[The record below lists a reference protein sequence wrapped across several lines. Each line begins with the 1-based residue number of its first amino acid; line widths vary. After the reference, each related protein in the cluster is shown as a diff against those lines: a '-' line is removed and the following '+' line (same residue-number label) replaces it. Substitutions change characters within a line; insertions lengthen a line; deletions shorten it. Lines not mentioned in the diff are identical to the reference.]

1 MEEQRSML
9 SSLVQKWSNCQ
20 PDMYIISS
28 EGHKIY
34 TQRILLGLYSNL
46 VDQLLSTPGLG
57 DLPGISVPAS
67 SGCLVNLLKVL
78 TTGVAIASNKAHLLE
93 AAKAAEIL
101 GFKLVNCQIG
111 MKKKKPEGA
120 VNQENLNVKKGR
132 IVKNEMIPKIV
143 KKEVELPEDGINELL
158 VSGFKVAMEEGF
170 EKSDTPTVKA
180 ETPKKHQCS
189 QCDKSFTSKQSLQ
202 RHYLIHTDNPFPFA
216 CEHCDKKYDRNYR
229 LSKHVKSVH
238 KDLVDSETIV
248 DNSFKEADIHDQTT
262 EVTTD
267 EKLQEDIANE
277 IQDNCA
283 DDAQE
288 NCAEKGQ
295 DAIISEVE
303 EQVIASPVEE
313 RMELDDDDDD
323 EKNTENADFSEELT
337 RDHEKLLSDRK
348 KLLAELSDIEGEKGE
363 LDFLNVD

>member
-111 MKKKKPEGA
+111 MKKKKPEGE
-120 VNQENLNVKKGR
+120 VNQENSNLKKGR

-143 KKEVELPEDGINELL
+143 KKEIPEDGINELL
-158 VSGFKVAMEEGF
+158 LSGFKVAMDEGF
-170 EKSDTPTVKA
+170 EKSETPMVKA

>member
-1 MEEQRSML
+1 
-9 SSLVQKWSNCQ
+9 
-20 PDMYIISS
+20 
-28 EGHKIY
+28 
-34 TQRILLGLYSNL
+34 
-46 VDQLLSTPGLG
+46 
-57 DLPGISVPAS
+57 LPGISVPAS

-78 TTGVAIASNKAHLLE
+78 TTGVAIASNKTHLIE

-111 MKKKKPEGA
+111 MKKKKPEGE
-120 VNQENLNVKKGR
+120 VNQENSNLKKGR

-143 KKEVELPEDGINELL
+143 KKEIPEDGINELL
-158 VSGFKVAMEEGF
+158 LSGFKVAMDEGF
-170 EKSDTPTVKA
+170 EKSETPMVKA

-229 LSKHVKSVH
+229 LSKHVKAVH
-238 KDLVDSETIV
+238 KDLVESETNE
-248 DNSFKEADIHDQTT
+248 DNNFKEADIHDQTT
-262 EVTTD
+262 EGADD
-267 EKLQEDIANE
+267 EPQEDIALADE
-277 IQDNCA
+277 IQDDCA
-283 DDAQE
+283 NDAQE
-288 NCAEKGQ
+288 NSADKVQ
-295 DAIISEVE
+295 DAIRSEVE
-303 EQVIASPVEE
+303 EHVIASPVEE
-313 RMELDDDDDD
+313 RMELDDDD
-323 EKNTENADFSEELT
+323 EKNTENADLSEELT